1 MSDFSKR
8 HGYHRLTE
16 AEITVRED
24 APHELRGVL
33 VQLAYDA
40 GFRPKT
46 LRPLVCKVLRAR
58 PDDDNWSE
66 YPNIDSELRKL
77 LDECAWYRVYDVVEA
92 IAAHAPEQT
101 KFETE
106 VNEYFAERGIGWQ
119 LENAVLS
126 TRGTQTFERSLVEA
140 GEVLKSAGLPTAAS
154 ELREAI
160 ADLSRRPTPD
170 VTGAIQH
177 AMASLECVARRACGD
192 EKATLGDVIKRNADL
207 IPRPLDEAITKLWG
221 YASENARHIREGR
234 EPTYAEAELVVSVAA
249 AAGNYLARKN
259 EA

>member
-8 HGYHRLTE
+8 HGYHRLNE
-16 AEITVRED
+16 VEITIRED
-24 APHELRGVL
+24 APHEMRGVL

-66 YPNIDSELRKL
+66 YPNIDTEIRNL
-77 LDECAWYRVYDVVEA
+77 LDECAWYRVYDVIEA
-92 IAAHAPEQT
+92 IAADAPDSA
-101 KFETE
+101 KFEADI
-106 VNEYFAERGIGWQ
+106 NEYFQERGIGWR
-119 LENAVLS
+119 LVSAVLS
-126 TRGTQTFERSLVEA
+126 VRGPQTFERSLVEA
-140 GEVLKSAGLPTAAS
+140 GDALNNAGLPTAAN
-154 ELREAI
+154 ELREAV

-170 VTGAIQH
+170 ITGAIQH

-192 EKATLGDVIKRNADL
+192 EKATLGDVIKRYADL

-221 YASENARHIREGR
+221 FASENARHIREGR